1 MEDKS
6 IIALAKQ
13 MTTRLD
19 LLRVQNIVKEKD
31 LGTSKYAFSLRQLT
45 YYCNPNIATN
55 RYKTF
60 QIPKKSKGYR
70 TISAPCSGLKMLQ
83 TEINNL
89 LKLIYHPSEN
99 VMGFVEGKSI
109 VSNAECHL
117 HKLYVL
123 NIDLENFFPS
133 IPQARVWT
141 RLELP
146 PFNFNVEIASTIDAD
161 FDDNSSIDKH
171 IYVTPCYSIENLYVD
186 ATVVSDILENEYKIR
201 RTAPS
206 GKHEKTLNLFKSE
219 LANFHSCILLFNAW
233 YRTIKLKGIDSNNGV
248 NLEDSFPSYLYKYQI
263 KPTTTCKYSIRDIE
277 KMFPKAPKTT
287 AEEIER
293 SKAYLANPK
302 RLRGKYEIQFL
313 YIFLEFLNTDSIT
326 AREYTV
332 LHRGITW
339 DRKRMISSLE
349 QYVPT
354 PHDMRSY
361 IKKGIRQKI

>member
-1 MEDKS
+1 METE
-6 IIALAKQ
+6 
-13 MTTRLD
+13 MER
-19 LLRVQNIVKEKD
+19 
-31 LGTSKYAFSLRQLT
+31 
-45 YYCNPNIATN
+45 TN
-55 RYKTF
+55 RF
-60 QIPKKSKGYR
+60 SPE
-70 TISAPCSGLKMLQ
+70 A
-83 TEINNL
+83 L
-89 LKLIYHPSEN
+89 LAESEN
-99 VMGFVEGKSI
+99 ESTYFLDFDRQCAQYGTDAIYCFVENYDLCFYPRRVNDITGRTARGIPCDGKK
-109 VSNAECHL
+109 N
-117 HKLYVL
+117 VL
-123 NIDLENFFPS
+123 ATYALISSKHEYDKYTQRYF
-133 IPQARVWT
+133 V
-141 RLELP
+141 
-146 PFNFNVEIASTIDAD
+146 DAD

-186 ATVVSDILENEYKIR
+186 TTVVSDILENEYKIR
-201 RTAPS
+201 RTDPS

-219 LANFHSCILLFNAW
+219 LANFHSCVLLFNAW

-248 NLEDSFPSYLYKYQI
+248 YLEDSFPSYLYKYQI